1 MIYLEAEY
9 QGKPPSIIKRPRS
22 FTSIKSE
29 GQECKHVV
37 KGRVT
42 VGGGGKDETDN
53 GG

>member
-1 MIYLEAEY
+1 MICFKTEY
-9 QGKPPSIIKRPRS
+9 QGKPPSTIKRPLD
-22 FTSIKSE
+22 SE

-42 VGGGGKDETDN
+42 VGGGRKDEKGN

>member
-9 QGKPPSIIKRPRS
+9 QGKPPSIIKRPLD
-22 FTSIKSE
+22 SE

-42 VGGGGKDETDN
+42 VGGGGKDENDN
-53 GG
+53 RS

>member
-1 MIYLEAEY
+1 MTYLEAEY
-9 QGKPPSIIKRPRS
+9 QGKAPCTIKRPLD
-22 FTSIKSE
+22 SE

-42 VGGGGKDETDN
+42 VGGGGKDEKSN